1 MSFMSIF
8 HSILYWIWTL
18 FLKSMKRNS
27 NEKVHEKKLCATYI
41 FLEITRKNLKCT
53 CKSTCL
59 LRLVKLK
66 KNFYNKNPSLI

>member
-1 MSFMSIF
+1 
-8 HSILYWIWTL
+8 
-18 FLKSMKRNS
+18 MKRNS

-59 LRLVKLK
+59 LRLVKFK

>member
-1 MSFMSIF
+1 MKKFMKKNYALLIF
-8 HSILYWIWTL
+8 
-18 FLKSMKRNS
+18 
-27 NEKVHEKKLCATYI
+27 
-41 FLEITRKNLKCT
+41 FLEITRNNLKCT